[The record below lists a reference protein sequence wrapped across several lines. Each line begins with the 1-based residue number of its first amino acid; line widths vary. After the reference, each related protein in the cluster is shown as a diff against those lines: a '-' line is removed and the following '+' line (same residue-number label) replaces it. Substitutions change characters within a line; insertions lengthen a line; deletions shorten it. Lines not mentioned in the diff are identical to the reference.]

1 MSENNNKNS
10 NENMDEEKL
19 KILQNRDNRLE
30 EINIEDEMKDSY
42 IDYAMSVIVGRALPD
57 VRDGLKP
64 VHRRI
69 LYAMHSM
76 SLRYNK
82 SYKKCARVVGEV
94 LGKFHPHGDRAVYN
108 SMVRMVQD
116 FSMRHPLLD
125 GQGNYGSIDGDNAA
139 AMRYTEIRMAKI
151 SDLMLQDIEKDTV
164 DYSPNFDGSLT
175 EPDVLPSN
183 IPNLLVNGSSGIAVG
198 MATNIPPHNLSEI
211 SSGLLALIENPDIEI
226 VELMDYIP
234 APDFPTGAMICGQKG
249 VKKAYRTGRGS
260 VKIRAKVAREDLKM
274 NKTAL
279 VVKEIPYLSNKSRI
293 IEQIAN
299 LVKDKKI
306 KGVTDLRDESNRDG
320 IRIMIE
326 LSRNANPDVVLNQ
339 LYNHTRLQATFG
351 ITMIALVD
359 KQPRVLTLKQ
369 ILENYLKH
377 RKVIIRRSTKYDLR
391 KAQARAH
398 IVEGLRIALKNLD
411 EVIKIIKKADD
422 RKDAEKKL
430 ISQFNLSKKQS
441 KAILNMRLHRLTG
454 LERVNLE
461 EEYKSL
467 IKKIEKCKAI
477 LNSPQRVEN
486 IIKKQIKEI
495 KEEFGEDRNTEI
507 TEDIDNIDKSDLIKE
522 EDMVVT
528 MSNAGYVKR
537 LPLSTYK
544 SQRRGGR
551 GKKGMGTKKNDF
563 LEDIFITSTH
573 SYMLFFTD
581 RGKVYWLKVYELPRA
596 SRNARG
602 KAIVNLLKLDK
613 EEKITAMIAVRDF
626 EEAKG
631 KYLTMGTEQGIV
643 KKSALKDY
651 SRPRKGGIIAI
662 KLDEGNRLISVKQ
675 TTGDDNIMLTT
686 KYGKAIKFSEQD
698 IRPQG
703 RATRGVKGIDLAK
716 YDKVVGME
724 VVEEGDSLL
733 TSCVNGYGK
742 RTPVE
747 NYRCQRRAG
756 KGVKNIKTS
765 KRNGDVV
772 SVKKVDVK
780 DDIVL
785 VTKNGIINRQQVR
798 EIRSIGR
805 NTQGVRLLKLD
816 NDDKLVSV
824 ARIAKEDIVDDS

>member
-1 MSENNNKNS
+1 MSNNNN
-10 NENMDEEKL
+10 NEEMSEEKL
-19 KILQNRDNRLE
+19 EILQKRDKRLE

-69 LYAMHSM
+69 LYAMHDM

-82 SYKKCARVVGEV
+82 PYKKCARVVGEV
-94 LGKFHPHGDRAVYN
+94 LGKYHPHGDTAVYN
-108 SMVRMVQD
+108 SMVRMAQD
-116 FSMRHPLLD
+116 FSMRHTLLD
-125 GQGNYGSIDGDNAA
+125 GQGNYGSIDGDSAA
-139 AMRYTEIRMAKI
+139 AMRYTEIRMDHI

-164 DYSPNFDGSLT
+164 DFSPNFDGSLT
-175 EPDVLPSN
+175 EPDVLPAN

-198 MATNIPPHNLSEI
+198 MATNIPPHNLSEV
-211 SSGLLALIENPDIEI
+211 SDGLLALIENPEI
-226 VELMDYIP
+226 KVEELMEHIK
-234 APDFPTGAMICGQKG
+234 APDFPTAALICGLKG

-260 VKIRAKVAREDLKM
+260 VKMRAKVAKEDLKM

-279 VVKEIPYLSNKSRI
+279 VVNEIPYLSNKSRI
-293 IEQIAN
+293 IEQIAK

-306 KGVTDLRDESNRDG
+306 KGVTDLRDESNRNG

-339 LYNHTRLQATFG
+339 LYSHTRLQSTFG

-369 ILENYLKH
+369 ILENYLAH
-377 RKVIIRRSTKYDLR
+377 RKVIIRRSTKYDLK

-398 IVEGLRIALKNLD
+398 IVEGLRVALTNMD
-411 EVIKIIKKADD
+411 AVIKIIKQSDD
-422 RKDAEKKL
+422 RQTAEKRLIKEFKL
-430 ISQFNLSKKQS
+430 SQKQS

-454 LERVNLE
+454 LEREKLE
-461 EEYKSL
+461 DEYKSL

-477 LNSPQRVEN
+477 LNSPQKVEN
-486 IIKKQIKEI
+486 IIKKQIKEV
-495 KEEFGEDRNTEI
+495 KEEFGIPRATEI
-507 TEDIDNIDKSDLIKE
+507 GKDIDNIDKSDLIKE

-528 MSNAGYVKR
+528 ISNAGYVKR

-544 SQRRGGR
+544 AQRRGGR
-551 GKKGMGTKKNDF
+551 GKKGMGTKDNDF

-581 RGKVYWLKVYELPRA
+581 RGKVYWLKVFELPRA

-613 EEKITAMIAVRDF
+613 DENITAMIAVRDF
-626 EEAKG
+626 DDAKG

-643 KKSALKDY
+643 KKSELKAY

-675 TTGDDNIMLTT
+675 TSGDDNVMLTT
-686 KYGKAIKFSEQD
+686 KFGKAIKFSEKD
-698 IRPQG
+698 VRPQG
-703 RATRGVKGIDLAK
+703 RATRGVKGIDLAED
-716 YDKVVGME
+716 DKVVGME

-747 NYRCQRRAG
+747 NYRCQRRGG

-765 KRNGDVV
+765 ERNGNVV

-785 VTKNGIINRQQVR
+785 VTKNGIINRQEVR

-816 NDDKLVSV
+816 DDDKLVSV
-824 ARIAKEDIVDDS
+824 ARIAKEDIVDEK